1 MSCHLLCN
9 YTDTKCDALFRFTDQ
24 MTQDERLPGREKDA
38 GMGAGLL
45 LC

>member
-9 YTDTKCDALFRFTDQ
+9 YTDTKCDALFCFIDR

-45 LC
+45 LR